1 MKIKLAKSE
10 IIHFIGIGG
19 IGMSGLSL
27 IMKGKGFKVQ
37 GSDIASNKNIERLKK
52 ENIKITIGHK
62 KQNINT
68 ATIIVVS
75 SAIKKNN
82 PELIEA
88 KKKQLP
94 IYKRGEM
101 LANIV
106 SLTKNIV
113 VVGSHGKT
121 TTTSLIASIFQE
133 TKIDPTIING
143 GVINSIN
150 NSAKLGKSD
159 WSILEADE
167 SDGSFVYIP
176 PTYSIITNI
185 DREHMD
191 FYSSMDELNKYFI
204 KFANKVP
211 SFGKSFI
218 CIDDKNNKNLI
229 KKLSIKNYYT
239 YGTDLKAN
247 FCIKNIKQSKDYSE
261 FDLKIILPNKKNR
274 LIKKIKIPLLGI
286 HNIRNSVAAAA
297 LSIIVGLS
305 VSSVKKGLKNF
316 KGVQRRFN
324 KNFTFNKVDFFD
336 DYAHHPTEIKVV
348 LDGVNSVYKDYEKIC
363 VFQPHRISRLKDLIT
378 ESYKDEK
385 ILILAPI
392 VKARKGHYRDLFENI
407 LKQGF
412 IKVRVDG
419 TIQNIISGLQLDRY
433 KSHDIEIVIDRL
445 EIKDAI
451 DKRLKDSIET
461 ALKYGK
467 GVLKIYAPDKDEF
480 RYFSKNLMCPS
491 TGIAYDDPEPNI
503 FSFNSPKGACKTCNG
518 LGMEMII
525 DKSKIIPD
533 PSLSIERGGLAPIS
547 ERTSSWIDKQLDLIA
562 KRYKFSLKD
571 PINTIPKKAIDV
583 ILNGAEESFKIS
595 NLSPF
600 IFDSNSSRLKAVA

>member
-62 KQNINT
+62 KQNINK

-75 SAIKKNN
+75 SAIKNNN
-82 PELIEA
+82 PEIIEA

-176 PTYSIITNI
+176 HTYSIITNI
-185 DREHMD
+185 DREHID
-191 FYSSMDELNKYFI
+191 FYSSIDELNKYFT
-204 KFANKVP
+204 KFVNKVP

-229 KKLSIKNYYT
+229 KKLSNKNFYT
-239 YGTDLKAN
+239 YGLDVSSN
-247 FCIKNIKQSKDYSE
+247 FCIKNIKQFKECSE
-261 FDLKIILPNKKNR
+261 FDLSIKLPNKKNQ
-274 LIKKIKIPLLGI
+274 LIKKFKIPLLGT
-286 HNIRNSVAAAA
+286 HNIKNSVAAAA
-297 LSIIVGLS
+297 LALTVGLPIKYI
-305 VSSVKKGLKNF
+305 KKGLKNF

-324 KNFTFNKVDFFD
+324 KIFNFNNVDFYD
-336 DYAHHPTEIKVV
+336 DYAHHPTEIREV
-348 LDGVNSVYKDYEKIC
+348 LDGVKNVYKEYEKIC
-363 VFQPHRISRLKDLIT
+363 IFQPHRISRLKDLKKEFT
-378 ESYKDEK
+378 FAFKDADKVILFPIYTAGEK
-385 ILILAPI
+385 IKL
-392 VKARKGHYRDLFENI
+392 
-407 LKQGF
+407 
-412 IKVRVDG
+412 
-419 TIQNIISGLQLDRY
+419 
-433 KSHDIEIVIDRL
+433 
-445 EIKDAI
+445 
-451 DKRLKDSIET
+451 
-461 ALKYGK
+461 
-467 GVLKIYAPDKDEF
+467 
-480 RYFSKNLMCPS
+480 
-491 TGIAYDDPEPNI
+491 
-503 FSFNSPKGACKTCNG
+503 
-518 LGMEMII
+518 
-525 DKSKIIPD
+525 
-533 PSLSIERGGLAPIS
+533 
-547 ERTSSWIDKQLDLIA
+547 
-562 KRYKFSLKD
+562 
-571 PINTIPKKAIDV
+571 
-583 ILNGAEESFKIS
+583 
-595 NLSPF
+595 
-600 IFDSNSSRLKAVA
+600 